1 MKIVPQIIK
10 ISLFSLFLLSPLW
23 LNSLASAQDITLQ
36 GGDLSSNIPGRN
48 GLQAPAPNIS
58 SHELL
63 KKQVDGFGP
72 FHSKKSVE
80 EGLGPFFINSSC
92 GGCHVNNGKGNVR
105 ISRSRNKENHIVVK
119 VSLRGLNPDG
129 SPRDLPDIGE
139 QLKDRMMKGSKKRR
153 QFKMRLRWRKIK
165 GRYPDGSSYTL
176 RKPRLTF
183 RIKRFK
189 RNEVIRSLRM
199 TPPVVGVGLLESI
212 PEEDILKQSD
222 PYDSDNDQISGVP
235 NYVPNK
241 RTEGFSIGRFGFR
254 ASHPTVEQQT
264 AAASFHDMGVT
275 NTLFNNAGEEKE
287 MSDNELEL
295 LTVYQMLA
303 SVPMARNQGDAE
315 VIKGK
320 SLFKQIGCN
329 DCHVMTQKTKNEKYS
344 ELDGQTIHPFTDLL
358 LHDMGPGLADKRA
371 EFSASGS
378 EWKTTPLWGLGFV
391 GTVSSKVNQHYLH
404 DGRAKTIEEAIL
416 WHGGE
421 AKASQERFKN
431 LEKSDRQT
439 LIKFLKS
446 L

>member
-1 MKIVPQIIK
+1 MKVVKNIIK
-10 ISLFSLFLLSPLW
+10 ISLLSIVLI
-23 LNSLASAQDITLQ
+23 SSFIITQSAMAQDITFQ
-36 GGDLSSNIPGRN
+36 GGDLSSNIPGAN

-58 SHELL
+58 SQELRE
-63 KKQVDGFGP
+63 KQANGFGS
-72 FHSKKSVE
+72 FHGKKTE
-80 EGLGPFFINSSC
+80 AEGLGPFFINSSC
-92 GGCHVNNGKGNVR
+92 GGCHVNNGKGDVR
-105 ISRSRNKENHIVVK
+105 ISHRRAKENHMVVK

-129 SPRDLPDIGE
+129 SPRDLPNIGE
-139 QLKDRMMKGSKKRR
+139 QLKDKIMKGGKKRS

-165 GRYPDGSSYTL
+165 GKYPDGSRYTL
-176 RKPRLTF
+176 RKPRLRF
-183 RIKRFK
+183 RVKRFK
-189 RNEVIRSLRM
+189 RNEIIKSLRM
-199 TPPVVGVGLLESI
+199 TPAVVGVGLLESI

-222 PYDSDNDQISGVP
+222 PYDSNNDQISGVP
-235 NYVPNK
+235 NYIPNK
-241 RTEGFSIGRFGFR
+241 RSGGFSIGRFGFR
-254 ASHPTVEQQT
+254 ASHPTVEQQS

-275 NTLFNNAGEEKE
+275 NALFNNAGEDKE

-303 SVPMARNQGDAE
+303 SVPMARNQGDPE

-329 DCHVMTQKTKNEKYS
+329 DCHTMTQKTKNEEFA

-391 GTVSSKVNQHYLH
+391 GTVSSKVKQHYLH

-421 AKASQERFKN
+421 AKNAQERFKN
-431 LEKSDRQT
+431 LEKSDRKA
-439 LIKFLKS
+439 LIQFLRS